1 MLSPASRCQHRWR
14 GSSDPFGLARQLEG
28 GERRRHSIRG
38 NSVDDV
44 ANLEESIKRRNGCQH
59 RKGADP
65 EKGEQQ
71 PAAYAEAFKLAT
83 EAGVEALA
91 YCCRLTPEEIAI
103 DKAVR
108 IVR

>member
-1 MLSPASRCQHRWR
+1 MVAQGHRAVMVYLIQR
-14 GSSDPFGLARQLEG
+14 SDAETF
-28 GERRRHSIRG
+28 SIAG
-38 NSVDDV
+38 D
-44 ANLEESIKRRNGCQH
+44 C
-59 RKGADP
+59 DP
-65 EKGEQQ
+65 
-71 PAAYAEAFKLAT
+71 AYAEAFKLAT